1 MDNNEI
7 QSLKN
12 QLAALQVQLNQL
24 EAASEPERASR
35 RNMLRLA
42 GGAAVGAVAGGL
54 AFGAQPANAAG
65 LLADKVEKGID
76 NAVNSPT
83 ILNGAGF
90 TPRDDDGRGILHI
103 TDDNTVT
110 PASGPGTTR
119 AGITVS
125 ANDIK
130 IGTGISVV
138 ASDYGAKLDSPIPL
152 KLMDSSSSV
161 APTVASGYK
170 GQFKVVGS
178 DLWYAVAGDAL
189 ENTARWRKIA
199 SLHTNLNRES
209 APPQTLSTAA
219 SRGDLVLDSNGDF
232 WLCTDAG
239 TPGTW
244 TQLGAPIN
252 PQFVAIDPIR
262 AYDSRKAAY
271 TTNGVM
277 APNSSRVISVADA
290 HDSEGA
296 VTTAN
301 AVPNGAT
308 AVAFNITATG
318 ANGGNFFSVNPGDAA
333 SFTASTV
340 NFAAGLDIANASVVK
355 LDSSRQIK
363 VFCGGDVG
371 SAHVIIDIVGYY
383 Q

>member
-1 MDNNEI
+1 MENHEI
-7 QSLKN
+7 QDLKN
-12 QLAALQVQLNQL
+12 QLAALQNQLNQL
-24 EAASEPERASR
+24 ETAGDPERASR

-54 AFGAQPANAAG
+54 AFGAQPASAAG

-76 NAVNSPT
+76 NAVTSPT
-83 ILNGAGF
+83 ILSGVGF
-90 TPRDDDGRGILHI
+90 ATTGGRGILHI
-103 TDDNTVT
+103 TDDNSITNT
-110 PASGPGTTR
+110 NSIL

-125 ANDIK
+125 ANDVK
-130 IGTGISVV
+130 ISTGLAVY

-152 KLMDSSSSV
+152 KLMDSSSSA

-178 DLWYAVAGDAL
+178 DLWYAVAGSL
-189 ENTARWRKIA
+189 TSNSARWRKVA

-209 APPQTLSTAA
+209 APPRTLSTAA
-219 SRGDLVLDSNGDF
+219 AKGDLVLDSNGNF
-232 WLCTDAG
+232 WLCTVAG

-244 TQLGAPIN
+244 TQLGT

-262 AYDSRKAAY
+262 AYDSRKTAY
-271 TTNGVM
+271 ATNGVM

-290 HDSEGA
+290 HDSEGV
-296 VTTAN
+296 VTTPN
-301 AVPNGAT
+301 VVPIGAT

-363 VFCGGDVG
+363 VFCGADVG
-371 SAHVIIDIVGYY
+371 SANVIVDIVGYY

>member
-1 MDNNEI
+1 MDSNEI
-7 QSLKN
+7 QDLKN
-12 QLAALQVQLNQL
+12 QLAALQNQLNQL
-24 EAASEPERASR
+24 EAADNPERASR

-42 GGAAVGAVAGGL
+42 GGAAVGAIAGGL
-54 AFGAQPANAAG
+54 AFGAQPASAAG
-65 LLADKVEKGID
+65 TLASAVEKGID
-76 NAVNSPT
+76 NPVSSPT
-83 ILNGAGF
+83 ILSGSSFSNGSNGK
-90 TPRDDDGRGILHI
+90 GILHI
-103 TDDNTVT
+103 TDDNSVT
-110 PASGPGTTR
+110 NANGIQ

-125 ANDIK
+125 ANDVRIS
-130 IGTGISVV
+130 TGLAVY

-152 KLMDSSSSV
+152 KLMDSSSSA
-161 APTVASGYK
+161 APTNASGYK

-178 DLWYAVAGDAL
+178 DLWYAVAGGL
-189 ENTARWRKIA
+189 SSNTARWRKVA

-219 SRGDLVLDSNGDF
+219 AKGDLVLDSNGNF
-232 WLCTDAG
+232 WLCTVAG

-262 AYDSRKAAY
+262 AYDSRKTAY
-271 TTNGVM
+271 ATNGVM

-290 HDSEGA
+290 HDSEGV
-296 VTTAN
+296 VTTPN
-301 AVPNGAT
+301 VVPIGAT

-318 ANGGNFFSVNPGDAA
+318 ASGGNFFSVNPGDAA

-363 VFCGGDVG
+363 VFCGADVG
-371 SAHVIIDIVGYY
+371 SANVIVDIVGYY

>member
-1 MDNNEI
+1 MENDEI

-12 QLAALQVQLNQL
+12 QLTALQVQLNQL
-24 EAASEPERASR
+24 EVASEPERASR

-76 NAVNSPT
+76 NPVNSPT

-90 TPRDDDGRGILHI
+90 TSSGGRGILHI
-103 TDDNTVT
+103 TDDNTIT
-110 PASGPGTTR
+110 NASAIN

-125 ANDIK
+125 ANDVK
-130 IGTGISVV
+130 IGTGLAVV

-152 KLMDSSSSV
+152 KLMDSSSSA

-178 DLWYAVAGDAL
+178 DLWYAVAG
-189 ENTARWRKIA
+189 NIGVNSARWRKIA

-219 SRGDLVLDSNGDF
+219 TKGDLVLDSNGDF
-232 WLCTDAG
+232 WLCTVAG

-244 TQLGAPIN
+244 TQLGSPIT

-271 TTNGVM
+271 TNNGVM

-333 SFTASTV
+333 SYTASTV

-371 SAHVIIDIVGYY
+371 SAHVIVDIVGYY

>member
-1 MDNNEI
+1 MENHEI
-7 QSLKN
+7 QDLKN
-12 QLAALQVQLNQL
+12 QLAALQNQLNQL
-24 EAASEPERASR
+24 EAAGNPERSSR

-54 AFGAQPANAAG
+54 AFGAQPASAASTI
-65 LLADKVEKGID
+65 ASAVEKGID
-76 NAVNSPT
+76 NPVSSPT
-83 ILNGAGF
+83 ILSGSSFTNGSTGK
-90 TPRDDDGRGILHI
+90 GILHI
-103 TDDNTVT
+103 TDDNSVT
-110 PASGPGTTR
+110 NTNAVQ

-125 ANDIK
+125 ANDVRIS
-130 IGTGISVV
+130 TGLAVV
-138 ASDYGAKLDSPIPL
+138 AADYGAKLDSPVPL
-152 KLMDSSSSV
+152 KLMDSSSSA
-161 APTVASGYK
+161 APTNASGYK

-178 DLWYAVAGDAL
+178 DLWYAVAGTPIP
-189 ENTARWRKIA
+189 NTARWRKVA

-209 APPQTLSTAA
+209 APPLRLSTAA
-219 SRGDLVLDSNGDF
+219 AKGDLVLDSNGNF
-232 WLCTDAG
+232 WLCTVAG

-244 TQLGAPIN
+244 TQLGT

-262 AYDSRKAAY
+262 AYDSRKTAY
-271 TTNGVM
+271 AINGVM

-290 HDSEGA
+290 HDSEGV
-296 VTTAN
+296 VTTPN
-301 AVPNGAT
+301 VVPIGAT

-318 ANGGNFFSVNPGDAA
+318 ASGGNFFSVNPGDAA

-363 VFCGGDVG
+363 VFCGADVG
-371 SAHVIIDIVGYY
+371 SANIIVDIVGYY

>member
-1 MDNNEI
+1 MENNEI
-7 QSLKN
+7 QDLKN
-12 QLAALQVQLNQL
+12 QLAALQNQLNQL
-24 EAASEPERASR
+24 ETAGDPERASR

-54 AFGAQPANAAG
+54 AFGAQPASAAG

-76 NAVNSPT
+76 NAVTSPT
-83 ILNGAGF
+83 ILSGAGF
-90 TPRDDDGRGILHI
+90 TPVDGKGILHI
-103 TDDNTVT
+103 TDDNSVINTN
-110 PASGPGTTR
+110 SIL
-119 AGITVS
+119 AGITIS
-125 ANDIK
+125 ANDVK
-130 IGTGISVV
+130 ISTGLAVY

-152 KLMDSSSSV
+152 KLMDSSSSA

-178 DLWYAVAGDAL
+178 DLWYAVAGSLAI
-189 ENTARWRKIA
+189 NSARWRKVA

-209 APPQTLSTAA
+209 APPRTLSTAA
-219 SRGDLVLDSNGDF
+219 AKGDLVLDSNGNF
-232 WLCTDAG
+232 WLCTVAG

-244 TQLGAPIN
+244 TQLGT

-262 AYDSRKAAY
+262 AYDSRKTAY
-271 TTNGVM
+271 ATNGVM

-290 HDSEGA
+290 HDNEGV
-296 VTTAN
+296 VTTPN
-301 AVPNGAT
+301 VVPIGAT

-363 VFCGGDVG
+363 VFCGADVG
-371 SAHVIIDIVGYY
+371 SANVIVDIVGYY

>member
-24 EAASEPERASR
+24 EVASEPERASR

-65 LLADKVEKGID
+65 LLDDKVEKGIE

-90 TPRDDDGRGILHI
+90 TSFEGGGILHI
-103 TDDNTVT
+103 TDDNTVID
-110 PASGPGTTR
+110 ASATD

-125 ANDIK
+125 ANNIK
-130 IGTGISVV
+130 IRTGLDVV
-138 ASDYGAKLDSPIPL
+138 ASNYGAILDSPIPL
-152 KLMDSSSSV
+152 KLVDSSSSV
-161 APTVASGYK
+161 APTVASGIT

-178 DLWYAVAGDAL
+178 DLWYAVAGNPFGV
-189 ENTARWRKIA
+189 NTARWRKIA

-262 AYDSRKAAY
+262 AYDSRKTAY

-301 AVPNGAT
+301 SVPNGAT
-308 AVAFNITATG
+308 AVAFNITTTG

-333 SFTASTV
+333 SYTASTV

>member
-1 MDNNEI
+1 MENHEI
-7 QSLKN
+7 QDLKN
-12 QLAALQVQLNQL
+12 QLAALQNQLNQL
-24 EAASEPERASR
+24 ETAGDPERASR

-54 AFGAQPANAAG
+54 AFGAQPASAAG

-76 NAVNSPT
+76 NAVTSPT
-83 ILNGAGF
+83 ILSGAGF
-90 TPRDDDGRGILHI
+90 TPVDGKGILHI
-103 TDDNTVT
+103 TDDISVTNTN
-110 PASGPGTTR
+110 SIL
-119 AGITVS
+119 AGITIS
-125 ANDIK
+125 ANDVK
-130 IGTGISVV
+130 ISTGLAVY

-152 KLMDSSSSV
+152 KLMDSSSSA

-178 DLWYAVAGDAL
+178 DLWYAVAGSL
-189 ENTARWRKIA
+189 TSNSARWRKVA

-209 APPQTLSTAA
+209 APPRTLSTAA
-219 SRGDLVLDSNGDF
+219 AKGDLVLDSNGNF
-232 WLCTDAG
+232 WLCTVAG

-244 TQLGAPIN
+244 TQLGT

-262 AYDSRKAAY
+262 AYDSRKTAY
-271 TTNGVM
+271 ATNGVM

-290 HDSEGA
+290 HDSEGV
-296 VTTAN
+296 VTTPN
-301 AVPNGAT
+301 VVPIGAT

-355 LDSSRQIK
+355 LDSSRQIN
-363 VFCGGDVG
+363 VFCGADVG
-371 SAHVIIDIVGYY
+371 SANVIVDIVGYY